1 MVFEENLKLFV
12 VDQIRIIVF
21 IDNDGDITGG
31 LLLRC
36 IATRVYCAAIDA
48 FGIT

>member
-12 VDQIRIIVF
+12 IDQIRIIVF
-21 IDNDGDITGG
+21 IDNYGDITGG
-31 LLLRC
+31 LLLGC
-36 IATRVYCAAIDA
+36 IATWVYCATINA